1 MLEPGLSTASQPPCA
16 YCVPSTVC
24 PAEGT
29 KELLGGDPTFQGESN
44 WVRKAHMEQ
53 RQRERSCKHIAH
65 PSLPG
70 RARVGRVWRER
81 AGFGGQCPPLWA
93 VLSQGLPGARD
104 LDEPPRKAYLEA
116 RSSGH
121 PIRAQPRGR
130 RPSRGV
136 FLFQSPE

>member
-1 MLEPGLSTASQPPCA
+1 METPLFKESPTGSERDTWSRSRGREAVNILPLPPT
-16 YCVPSTVC
+16 PRQ
-24 PAEGT
+24 GR
-29 KELLGGDPTFQGESN
+29 GGAG
-44 WVRKAHMEQ
+44 M
-53 RQRERSCKHIAH
+53 
-65 PSLPG
+65 
-70 RARVGRVWRER
+70 ER
-81 AGFGGQCPPLWA
+81 AGSFGGQCPPLWA